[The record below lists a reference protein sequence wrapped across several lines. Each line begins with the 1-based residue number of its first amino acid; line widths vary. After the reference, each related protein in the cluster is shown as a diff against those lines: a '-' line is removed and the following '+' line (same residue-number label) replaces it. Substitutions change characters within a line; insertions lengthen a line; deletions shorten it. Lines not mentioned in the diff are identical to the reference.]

1 MLNIKDR
8 LYIATFQINALE
20 VAAKYGV
27 GIEFNHTCISQALDS
42 ENRSGL
48 LSKMKS
54 DLAAAGAI
62 GTTETATTVSAAGTA
77 SREAGTT
84 ARVANAAGTVEPE
97 AVLSGVSGADE
108 TTEVGATGAAPRA
121 TTATAN
127 ATGTSCDV
135 KKAPAGTAG
144 ATTAYGAS
152 TIGTTGTAVGA
163 AGAAIAGASG
173 TTAGVAVA
181 GTTVTSAGAPRATL
195 HGPFTEIHPAAIDY
209 RFRNLAKQRLNQ
221 AFEICSALSVKN
233 MIVHSGWVPFIYFKE
248 WQAERGAE
256 FWQDFMADKP
266 EDFNIYVENVMEDEP
281 YMMADFMA
289 HVTDSRIRLCLD
301 IGHAN
306 AATSKDIS
314 IETWIKVLGPY
325 IGHFHLHNNDGTG
338 DAHGDFEAGTM
349 DMVSVFNAIEKH
361 CSPDVTFTIEARQ
374 CGKCMEWLQNHRYI

>member
-20 VAAKYGV
+20 VAVKYGV

-54 DLAAAGAI
+54 DLAAAGA
-62 GTTETATTVSAAGTA
+62 
-77 SREAGTT
+77 
-84 ARVANAAGTVEPE
+84 
-97 AVLSGVSGADE
+97 
-108 TTEVGATGAAPRA
+108 
-121 TTATAN
+121 
-127 ATGTSCDV
+127 
-135 KKAPAGTAG
+135 
-144 ATTAYGAS
+144 
-152 TIGTTGTAVGA
+152 
-163 AGAAIAGASG
+163 
-173 TTAGVAVA
+173 
-181 GTTVTSAGAPRATL
+181 PRATL

-209 RFRNLAKQRLNQ
+209 RFRDLAKQRLNQ

-281 YMMADFMA
+281 YMMADFMS

-349 DMVSVFNAIEKH
+349 NMVSVFNAIEKY

>member
-20 VAAKYGV
+20 VAAQYGV
-27 GIEFNHTCISQALDS
+27 GIEFNHTCISQDLDD
-42 ENRSGL
+42 ENRSRL
-48 LSKMKS
+48 LHKMKS
-54 DLAAAGAI
+54 DLAAAGA
-62 GTTETATTVSAAGTA
+62 
-77 SREAGTT
+77 AGTT
-84 ARVANAAGTVEPE
+84 AETSGT
-97 AVLSGVSGADE
+97 
-108 TTEVGATGAAPRA
+108 
-121 TTATAN
+121 
-127 ATGTSCDV
+127 
-135 KKAPAGTAG
+135 AGTA
-144 ATTAYGAS
+144 
-152 TIGTTGTAVGA
+152 A
-163 AGAAIAGASG
+163 AAK
-173 TTAGVAVA
+173 
-181 GTTVTSAGAPRATL
+181 ATL

-209 RFRNLAKQRLNQ
+209 RFRDLAKQRLNQ

-248 WQAERGAE
+248 WQAKRGAE

-281 YMMADFMA
+281 YMMADFMS

-306 AATSKDIS
+306 AATSKDIA

-338 DAHGDFEAGTM
+338 DAHGDFESGTM
-349 DMVSVFNAIEKH
+349 DMVSIFNTIENY
-361 CSPDVTFTIEARQ
+361 CRPDTTFTIEARQ